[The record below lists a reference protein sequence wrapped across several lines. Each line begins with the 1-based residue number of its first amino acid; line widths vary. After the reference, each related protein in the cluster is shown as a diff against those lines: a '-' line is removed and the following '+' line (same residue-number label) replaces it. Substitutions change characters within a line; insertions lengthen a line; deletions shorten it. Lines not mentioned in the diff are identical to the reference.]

1 MYLLSHFSQSF
12 AEVRKVQEEKD
23 QVLEEKRY
31 KMKQVIVEQE
41 KKLEEDK
48 KVTLRVAHDS

>member
-1 MYLLSHFSQSF
+1 MYFLSHFSQSF